1 MENTNNTNIRTIKI
15 HSQQINKDGKKFIAS
30 SAEIGG
36 RWFKIKFTQECNI
49 QPKTKGLYDLT
60 FNFDDA
66 SVEAGKKYVKS
77 NGESGV
83 SPITIWVK
91 NVIKLRKYT
100 DEELR
105 EDNRA
110 KLAFIFDG
118 EVSGD
123 ELPL

>member
-1 MENTNNTNIRTIKI
+1 MENTNIRTIKI

-30 SAEIGG
+30 SAQIGDK
-36 RWFKIKFTQECNI
+36 WFKIKFTQECNI

-66 SVEAGKKYVKS
+66 SVEAGKKYTNKE
-77 NGESGV
+77 GEKGV
-83 SPITIWVK
+83 APMTIWIK
-91 NVIKLRKYT
+91 NVVNLRKYS

-105 EDNRA
+105 EDNRT

-118 EVSGD
+118 EVSG
-123 ELPL
+123 EKLPF